1 MHQHMMHQMNPH
13 LHGSVQ
19 FYDDQRLGTLS
30 APGQHFADMSDLR
43 SEADKPMSK
52 GLKGLSMSV
61 PDLTGEFDGKN
72 AKIKIFRKSNNYSD
86 GENDNTFRPI
96 SPDLVD
102 PTIAAR
108 QRAAEMEELKKQSL
122 AFTANLARKNETIST
137 TTKGPIMKMRNTERK
152 TTKKYQSDSGVRIE
166 KRTTPG

>member
-1 MHQHMMHQMNPH
+1 MHQHMMQQMNPH
-13 LHGSVQ
+13 IHGAH

-30 APGQHFADMSDLR
+30 EPGQHFADMSDLR
-43 SEADKPMSK
+43 SEAEKPMSK

-61 PDLTGEFDGKN
+61 PDLTGEFDGKKS
-72 AKIKIFRKSNNYSD
+72 AKTLKYNYPD
-86 GENDNTFRPI
+86 VDNDNTFRPI

-122 AFTANLARKNETIST
+122 AFTANMAKKKDEAKTV
-137 TTKGPIMKMRNTERK
+137 TKRLERK
-152 TTKKYQSDSGVRIE
+152 SVKKYQSDSGNLDFL
-166 KRTTPG
+166 